1 MSVSTIKQKLL
12 EDLKTGNALKALCDI
27 YFAEVNT
34 GPSSSLILAV
44 AKLHNTK
51 AFDLNRLMLGATRNN
66 THYDLFILLDVYAS
80 SLPSIN
86 CTTTDA
92 MGCITHLLNQAGN
105 DLSIDGIY
113 TAFLNFCKKD
123 FQRTEEALSTILT
136 DTDKYSS
143 LTSSVILA
151 AMKLKSS
158 WALERIKELIVHEDP
173 NIRSQTFISIRQMD
187 LSQAQTDE
195 TLITLIKEAAN
206 KETDDFSQAQMLRTI
221 ISIGKKSEINWDEIE
236 ILIDTILTERQP
248 EVVYAAS
255 HISAFHRENIPKK
268 ILDLLV
274 NCLTNAPLE
283 YAGTVSNIDYIL
295 VDQIKDN
302 RLSEAAKLLECLLK
316 KNAELEVRA
325 FKSFS
330 HLILKDQSSQLST
343 LITKWFLSGDPKLC
357 KAVMDLME
365 ESPKD
370 TAITADIKQ
379 LSTSDK
385 NLLFV
390 SRKAIGWLFSR
401 PVAASSFILS
411 LYPQCSAETKTEL
424 NDLLFD
430 PLLLSYSGDLKDYL
444 KSISQQPAYQEIC
457 NSLFTKLE
465 SYKNGLKDTYG
476 IKELRA
482 PQENSQLYWK
492 EFNKGVQKA
501 HDEGPKPLFHEI
513 CTVQH
518 LLYGNSSVFYVHDGN
533 GNQRRSEMKMHSISH
548 SAELPRLNIIDPE
561 GLDYMLR
568 IFRVGRLEK

>member
-1 MSVSTIKQKLL
+1 MSVSTIKQQLL
-12 EDLKTGNALKALCDI
+12 KDLKAGNTLKALCDI
-27 YFAEVNT
+27 YLAEVNT

-51 AFDLNRLMLGATRNN
+51 TFDLNELLLGATRNN

-80 SLPSIN
+80 SLPYIN
-86 CTTTDA
+86 CTTADV

-105 DLSIDGIY
+105 DLSVGDIHK
-113 TAFLNFCKKD
+113 AFLNFCKKD
-123 FQRTEEALSTILT
+123 IQRSKDALFAILT

-143 LTSSVILA
+143 LTSSAILA
-151 AMKLKSS
+151 AQKLKPS
-158 WALERIKELIVHEDP
+158 WALEQIKELIEHETP
-173 NIRSQTFISIRQMD
+173 SIRSQAFISISQLD
-187 LSQAQTDE
+187 LAEDQTYE
-195 TLITLIKEAAN
+195 TLITLIKESVE
-206 KETDDFSQAQMLRTI
+206 KETDDFSKAQLLRAI
-221 ISIGKKSEINWDEIE
+221 ISIGEKSKTNWDDIK
-236 ILIDTILTERQP
+236 ILINKIAAQRQP

-255 HISAFHRENIPKK
+255 HISAFFRENIPQN
-268 ILDLLV
+268 ILDQLT
-274 NCLTNAPLE
+274 NCLTSSPLE

-330 HLILKDQSSQLST
+330 HLILKDQSSQLSM
-343 LITKWFLSGDPKLC
+343 LITMWFLSGDPKLC

-370 TAITADIKQ
+370 TAIAADIKQ

-411 LYPQCSAETKTEL
+411 LYPQCSAETKKEL

-444 KSISQQPAYQEIC
+444 KSISQQPAYQDIC

-465 SYKNGLKDTYG
+465 SYKDGLKDTYG
-476 IKELRA
+476 IKELKA
-482 PQENSQLYWK
+482 PQENSQLYRK

-501 HDEGPKPLFHEI
+501 QDEGPKRLFHEI

-568 IFRVGRLEK
+568 TFRVERLK